1 MSSAIES
8 IKNAY
13 IQSQNIPQK
22 KFAARDEVSVKVIKN
37 LGNGNYTIFLQGAKI
52 NVKSKIPLYEGSSFK
67 ATLEIGADSKIIL
80 KTVSEQKNA
89 DFFPRTLLEFLN
101 SAGIEADSVVLKIVQ
116 QMIQSGVKLDK
127 AIIRKAK
134 SVSSLF
140 PGKEKQAAEISA
152 MLMEKGI
159 EPEEKLIEKFL
170 ILTEPSNWKK
180 SGNKEKNSAKSDE
193 NFLKKIYQKIPESKG
208 GILTLANHLKL
219 KNGTGKHWIVLPF
232 LWQLEKDEAKGLI
245 RILIDFN
252 KKITEKIQINCEFE
266 WKKFFFVLYLNK
278 SKVTEVRFCT
288 LPSLLTSNI
297 HSEEERLGELLCSGM
312 NGDSVT
318 VTYSALAFSDSLCT
332 DSELFLPFKDS
343 AV

>member
-1 MSSAIES
+1 MSAAIDS
-8 IKNAY
+8 VKNAY
-13 IQSQNIPQK
+13 IQSHNIPQK
-22 KFAARDEVSVKVIKN
+22 KLATGDEVSVKVIKS
-37 LGNGNYTIFLQGAKI
+37 LGNGNYAIFLQGSKI
-52 NVKSKIPLYEGSSFK
+52 NVKSKIPLSEGSSFK
-67 ATLEIGADSKIIL
+67 AMLEIESDSKIIL
-80 KTVSEQKNA
+80 KTIYEQKTE
-89 DFFPRTLLEFLN
+89 DLFPRTLLEFLN
-101 SAGIEADSVVLKIVQ
+101 SAGIEADSVALKVVQ

-127 AIIRKAK
+127 SIIRKAK

-140 PGKEKQAAEISA
+140 PEKEKQAAEISA
-152 MLMEKGI
+152 MLLEKGI

-170 ILTEPSNWKK
+170 ILTEPDKWKN
-180 SGNKEKNSAKSDE
+180 SGVKEKSSSKSSE
-193 NFLKKIYQKIPESKG
+193 NFLKKIYQEIPENKD

-219 KNGTGKHWIVLPF
+219 KEGTGKHWVILPF

-245 RILIDFN
+245 RILVDFN

-332 DSELFLPFKDS
+332 DSEISLPFKDS